1 MEHNAFASL
10 AVLRLSSPCRLLPS
24 ACCPD
29 KDLVVLV
36 SRLGGRDRLTLW
48 KMQGAK
54 KWDIEVGCDENAI
67 ESVSAL
73 AWSPCGIV
81 IHYNLGASYLILS
94 TAGQTIAV
102 AHGFSRITLHSVQ
115 DGRIERSLTIP
126 TLSHNS
132 ERRHRITGAWW
143 FSGCRD
149 LPRSAIPDIFR
160 RNEITVCEFLGYHY
174 LLLLCRR
181 QGLLSPY

>member
-10 AVLRLSSPCRLLPS
+10 AVLRLSSSCRLLPS

-29 KDLVVLV
+29 KDLVVLL
-36 SRLGGRDRLTLW
+36 SRLGGRDRLALW

-54 KWDIEVGCDENAI
+54 KWDIEVGCDEDVV

-73 AWSPCGIV
+73 AWSPCGAV
-81 IHYNLGASYLILS
+81 IRRDLGASYLTLFP
-94 TAGQTIAV
+94 AGQTIAV

-115 DGRIERSLTIP
+115 DGRVERSLTIP
-126 TLSHNS
+126 TSLHDS
-132 ERRHRITGAWW
+132 EQRHRITGAWW

-149 LPRSAIPDIFR
+149 LPRSTIPDIFK
-160 RNEITVCEFLGYHY
+160 RNEITVREFLG
-174 LLLLCRR
+174 
-181 QGLLSPY
+181 